1 MALKLLT
8 AAAEEPVTLAE
19 AKLHCRVDGTDD
31 DALFTGVIIPAAR
44 ESAEHRTGRAL
55 VTQKW
60 ELSLEAFP
68 AGAFDLPKPP
78 LQSVESIKYR
88 DTAGNLQTLGPA
100 AYTVHTSSLAGK
112 VAPAYG
118 TSWPAT
124 RGQLDAVTVSFTAGY
139 GDRST
144 VPAGLKSW
152 ILLAIGTLYENRE
165 AFASGQ
171 VIELP
176 GGFWDRLLDPY
187 LVWRAV

>member
-8 AAAEEPVTLAE
+8 SAAEEPVTLAE
-19 AKLHCRVDGTDD
+19 AKLHCRVDGTED

-44 ESAEHRTGRAL
+44 EAAEHRTGRAL
-55 VTQKW
+55 VTQQW
-60 ELSLEAFP
+60 ELSLEAFQV
-68 AGAFDLPKPP
+68 GAFDLPKPS

-88 DTAGNLQTLGPA
+88 DTAGILQTLDPA
-100 AYTVHTSSLAGK
+100 AYTVHTSALVGK

-118 TSWPAT
+118 SSWPAT
-124 RGQLDAVTVSFTAGY
+124 RSQLDAVIVSFTAGY
-139 GDRST
+139 GDRT
-144 VPAGLKSW
+144 KVPAGLKSW

-171 VIELP
+171 TVELP

-187 LVWRAV
+187 IVWRAV